1 MFALLAYLFVCSL
14 LIFTF
19 HLLLFLS
26 SRISFILRRKGQIG
40 KVEVTSIPPQM
51 SLQVSLYLSLIV
63 LTVIII
69 MITVRGFS
77 HCDHCTDSLITVHPH
92 CNHCTDSVIT
102 VTATPFMII
111 VITTLLRLPYHSLF
125 HSDTVFYHT
134 IHMWSMPVVNMVGSA
149 HFSLVCNSAVNDEH
163 PSSSRELENEHP
175 SSFRELE
182 YEHPSS
188 SREL

>member
-14 LIFTF
+14 LIVTF

-63 LTVIII
+63 LTVIIM

-77 HCDHCTDSLITVHPH
+77 HRDHCTDSLITVHPH

-102 VTATPFMII
+102 VHPHCDHCTDSLITVTATPFMII
-111 VITTLLRLPYHSLF
+111 VITTLLRLPWSLPLSQWYGILP
-125 HSDTVFYHT
+125 HDTYVINASGKHGWLSPLLPR
-134 IHMWSMPVVNMVGSA
+134 MQ
-149 HFSLVCNSAVNDEH
+149 FSSQRRA
-163 PSSSRELENEHP
+163 P
-175 SSFRELE
+175 
-182 YEHPSS
+182 
-188 SREL
+188 